1 MRLQCCVATL
11 GVWAAIAGAL
21 PAPFQT
27 RPTVSPVAASPEAYI
42 GKGYQ
47 YLEHRR
53 YAEAAQEFQTAL
65 SLNPH
70 LIQVRYQ
77 LAICEFALGHLK
89 EARSELNQVEKETPG
104 NPEITY
110 YLGRLDLR
118 EGDYQQA
125 IQELLKICYSPPFP
139 DTTYYLGS
147 AYLNKGMLSEAEKWL
162 LLAAKAN
169 PRDFRVADH
178 LARLYQGRRGHHR
191 PKKNMRAPCVC
202 ANIMRTV
209 QNSPSLAT
217 TRWIRNLL
225 IKRVLS
231 ANGFLILW
239 IRINSSFSE

>member
-118 EGDYQQA
+118 EGDYQLA
-125 IQELLKICYSPPFP
+125 ICEFALGHLKEARSELNQVEKETPGNPEI
-139 DTTYYLGS
+139 TYYLG
-147 AYLNKGMLSEAEKWL
+147 
-162 LLAAKAN
+162 
-169 PRDFRVADH
+169 
-178 LARLYQGRRGHHR
+178 RLDLREGDYQQ
-191 PKKNMRAPCVC
+191 A
-202 ANIMRTV
+202 
-209 QNSPSLAT
+209 
-217 TRWIRNLL
+217 
-225 IKRVLS
+225 
-231 ANGFLILW
+231 
-239 IRINSSFSE
+239 